1 MKSKTTKK
9 SKPLRRRVRDFVGD
23 VIQRAELP
31 DKTDCLL
38 RANVTLKPSTLD
50 RDARTVEA
58 IIATENPQ
66 IDLDRRTYRTVV
78 GVLLASGMVP
88 TKQVPLLDTHER
100 FSQKSVL
107 GSARGLMR
115 SGKKIAATVHYS
127 TVLDAEEAF
136 TKVEEGHLTD
146 YSIGAQ
152 ILRSVDIQPGKTKTI
167 QGQTYTAPEDM
178 AMRVITRWRPREVSI
193 CAIGNDP
200 DAINRHRN
208 DGANG
213 TPRTKGKESD
223 MTFEKWLMERGL
235 GKAEDL
241 DEVQRTALQKDYDDE
256 IARSKV
262 DATPPAKPD
271 KTPADKSPADDVQR
285 SNTGDAQVINF
296 EDAKETLKRAGRE
309 ANAELLAED
318 VVRRDAIREL
328 AGPDVSDDVI
338 TRCITDGLTV
348 DLARA
353 EILKHVR
360 EHRPS
365 ISGPAIHTGGG
376 ELTRQM
382 VEAGLCM
389 REGLEDDAILRAY
402 GEETTNRADG
412 ACRDLSMV
420 DLARTSLMLAH
431 RDIPSDREEL
441 LRAAF
446 TTNDLSLIFSN
457 TGHLFVM
464 AGFENAAQTWRDWC
478 RIMPASDFKQ
488 HTGVRLAHN
497 GRLKEVS
504 GATGEIKHGKMVEEG
519 EYYSIGTY
527 AELLA
532 ITRKHFIDDALGLL
546 NDTARLM
553 GEEAMELL
561 GDLGYTV
568 LLANPTMRD
577 GKALFHAAGHLN
589 LNTSNALDDANLSTA
604 KQKYRQQKNAG
615 KRRINRP
622 AKILLIPDE
631 LERTALKLLNSSQLI
646 GYGGGTNTT
655 EGETNIHYKTLAP
668 VVEGRLSDTG
678 FHAGASA
685 TSWYLT
691 GGPSQ
696 GAIGMAFL
704 NNKQTPT
711 VTRFNPGPDYVAGGV
726 ILQIFLDAGAAALE
740 YRSAQKNTA

>member
-1 MKSKTTKK
+1 MKSKTTRNP
-9 SKPLRRRVRDFVGD
+9 KPLRRRVREFVGD

-31 DKTDCLL
+31 DKADCLL
-38 RANVTLKPSTLD
+38 RASVTLKPSTLN
-50 RDARTVEA
+50 REARTVEA

-100 FSQKSVL
+100 FSQKGVL
-107 GSARGLMR
+107 GSGRGLMR
-115 SGKKIAATVHYS
+115 SGKKIAATIHYS
-127 TVLDAEEAF
+127 TVHDAEEAF

-152 ILRSVDIQPGKTKTI
+152 ILRSIDIEPGKTKTI

-178 AMRVITRWRPREVSI
+178 AMRVITKWRPREVSI

-200 DAINRHRN
+200 DAINRHQN
-208 DGANG
+208 NGANR
-213 TPRTKGKESD
+213 TPRKGKESN
-223 MTFEKWLMERGL
+223 MKTFEEWLMERGF

-262 DATPPAKPD
+262 SDPPVEPD

-285 SNTGDAQVINF
+285 SNTGDPQVINF
-296 EDAKETLKRAGRE
+296 EDAKAMLKRAGRE

-318 VVRRDAIREL
+318 AVRRDAIREL

-338 TRCITDGLTV
+338 TRCIADGLSV

-353 EILKHVR
+353 EVLKHVR

-376 ELTRQM
+376 EMTRQM

-389 REGLEDDAILRAY
+389 REGLADDAILRTY
-402 GEETTNRADG
+402 GEEVTNRADE
-412 ACRDLSMV
+412 ACRDLTMV
-420 DLARTSLMLAH
+420 DLARTALMLAR
-431 RDIPSDREEL
+431 RDVPSDRDEM

-504 GATGEIKHGKMVEEG
+504 GATGEIKHGKLVEEG

-532 ITRKHFIDDALGLL
+532 ITRKHFIDDALGLM

-561 GDLGYTV
+561 GDLAYTE
-568 LLANPTMRD
+568 LLRNPTMRD
-577 GKALFHAAGHLN
+577 GKALFHAASHLN
-589 LNTSNALDDANLSTA
+589 LNTSNALDDENLSTA
-604 KQKYRQQKNAG
+604 KRKYRQQKNAG

-631 LERTALKLLNSSQLI
+631 LERTSLKLLNSSQMF
-646 GYGGGTNTT
+646 GYGGGDNTT
-655 EGETNIHYKTLAP
+655 EGDTNVHRKTITP
-668 VVEGRLSDTG
+668 VIEGRLSDTA
-678 FHAGASA
+678 FHANASA
-685 TSWYLT
+685 TTWYLT
-691 GGPSQ
+691 GAPNQ

-704 NNKQTPT
+704 NSKQQPT

-726 ILQIFLDAGAAALE
+726 ILQIFIDAGAAALE

>member
-1 MKSKTTKK
+1 MKNQQKAK
-9 SKPLRRRVRDFVGD
+9 SRKPLRRSVRDFVGD
-23 VIQRAELP
+23 IIQRAELP

-38 RANVTLKPSTLD
+38 RASVTLKPSTLNRED
-50 RDARTVEA
+50 RTVEA

-100 FSQKSVL
+100 FSQKGVL

-115 SGKKIAATVHYS
+115 SGNKIAATVHYS

-200 DAINRHRN
+200 DAINRHQN

-213 TPRTKGKESD
+213 TPHTNGKESD
-223 MTFEKWLMERGL
+223 MKTFNEWLLERGL

-256 IARSKV
+256 VARSKA
-262 DATPPAKPD
+262 DDSP
-271 KTPADKSPADDVQR
+271 PADKSPADDVQR
-285 SNTGDAQVINF
+285 AAGDDAQVINF

-353 EILKHVR
+353 EVLKHVR

-389 REGLEDDAILRAY
+389 REGLAGDAILRAY
-402 GEETTNRADG
+402 GEEVTNRADG

-420 DLARTSLMLAH
+420 DLARTALTLAR
-431 RDIPSDREEL
+431 RDVPSDREEL

-504 GATGEIKHGKMVEEG
+504 GATGEIKHGKLVEEG

-532 ITRKHFIDDALGLL
+532 ITRKHFIDDALGLM

-561 GDLGYTV
+561 GDLVYTV
-568 LLANPTMRD
+568 LLANPAMRD
-577 GKALFHAAGHLN
+577 GNALFHAAKHLN

-604 KQKYRQQKNAG
+604 KRKYRQQKNAG
-615 KRRINRP
+615 DRRINRP

-655 EGETNIHYKTLAP
+655 EGENNVHYKTLAP
-668 VVEGRLSDTG
+668 VVEGRLSDTA

-685 TSWYLT
+685 TSWYLA

-704 NNKQTPT
+704 NNQQTPT

-726 ILQIFLDAGAAALE
+726 MLQIFIDAGAAALE